1 MLDNDVLILQ
11 NCMDFL
17 KVKLGS
23 CSETCLT
30 SSHNENQVIDIKD
43 EDCPVG
49 EGDEEEEEEE
59 DHLPIPFTPMN
70 PEYDV
75 SFVCIDC

>member
-1 MLDNDVLILQ
+1 MIDNDMLILQ

-23 CSETCLT
+23 CSETCLS
-30 SSHNENQVIDIKD
+30 SSHNENEVVDIKD
-43 EDCPVG
+43 EDCSVG
-49 EGDEEEEEEE
+49 EGEEE
-59 DHLPIPFTPMN
+59 DPLPIPFAPMN

>member
-1 MLDNDVLILQ
+1 MIDNDLLILQ

-23 CSETCLT
+23 FSETYLT
-30 SSHNENQVIDIKD
+30 SSHNENQVVDVKV
-43 EDCPVG
+43 EDCSVG
-49 EGDEEEEEEE
+49 EGEEE
-59 DHLPIPFTPMN
+59 DPLLTQFTPMN

-75 SFVCIDC
+75 SFMCIDC

>member
-1 MLDNDVLILQ
+1 MFILQ

-23 CSETCLT
+23 FSETCLT
-30 SSHNENQVIDIKD
+30 SSHNENQIVDVKV
-43 EDCPVG
+43 EDCSFG
-49 EGDEEEEEEE
+49 EREEE
-59 DHLPIPFTPMN
+59 DPLLIPFTPRN